1 MRIASLLPA
10 TTEWVAAFGAV
21 DDLVARSHECHD
33 PPSVAD
39 VPVVTR
45 TTVPGGLDSQAIDDA
60 VQATIQ
66 AGLSLFDVDLD
77 ALRASRPDVILTQTQ
92 CDVCAVPASALDG
105 ALEDWTGQVGGAMP
119 EVVSLAPMTFKEV
132 LESGLRIGHAIGRTA
147 EAMAFLAEHERHL
160 HALRTRLGLARDDS
174 FLDGTRR
181 PTVACVEWLA
191 PLMTAGHWTPD
202 LVAHAGGVAVGA
214 ARGAAS
220 GVVTWD
226 DLRALDPDVLAVM
239 PCGFALDQTRRD
251 LGLLTEQPGWDDLGA
266 VRTGR
271 VVLLDGDA
279 YFNRPGPRL
288 YRSIELLTAAL
299 HPERAAVETAP
310 WELARLGELAH
321 AT

>member
-21 DDLVARSHECHD
+21 ADLVARSHECHY
-33 PPSVAD
+33 PPFVAD
-39 VPVVTR
+39 VPMVTR
-45 TTVPGGLDSQAIDDA
+45 TTVPDGLGSQAIDDA

-92 CDVCAVPASALDG
+92 CDVCAVPASALDD
-105 ALEDWTGQVGGAMP
+105 ALANWAIQVGGTLP

-132 LESGLRIGHAIGRTA
+132 LESGLRIGRALGRTK
-147 EAMAFLAEHERHL
+147 EAMAFLAEQEQRL
-160 HALRTRLGLARDDS
+160 LALRNRLGLARDDS
-174 FLDGTRR
+174 FRDGTPR

-214 ARGAAS
+214 DRGAAS

-239 PCGFALDQTRRD
+239 ACGFTLDQTHRD
-251 LGLLTEQPGWDDLGA
+251 LALLTEQPGWADLRA
-266 VRTGR
+266 VQAGR

-288 YRSIELLTAAL
+288 YRSIELLAAAL
-299 HPERAAVETAP
+299 HPKRAGVETAP
-310 WELARLGELAH
+310 WEMARLSERVH
-321 AT
+321 AI